1 MWWVSGL
8 IEIVTQQGRDFL
20 VWFEDLDNMIKSVAL
35 FGVFMLARGL
45 LEQWTKKRRQ
55 RRLAEKEHARW
66 QEAQWREQQHEAG
79 EQQEKRR
86 TYAREDKRRREQ
98 YARDREE
105 PGGHDQQGHSGESDH
120 GYERSHQESTQGQT
134 RQENVGEPRSWWEV
148 LGISHDSSL
157 DEAKAAY
164 YSKVKQYH
172 PDKVVGLGEE
182 FRQLAERK
190 TQELNAA
197 FHEVRR
203 NLGR

>member
-1 MWWVSGL
+1 MWWVSRL
-8 IEIVTQQGRDFL
+8 TELVTQQGRDFL
-20 VWFEDLDNMIKSVAL
+20 DRFDGLNTMIESVVL

-45 LEQWTKKRRQ
+45 LEQWAKKRRR

-66 QEAQWREQQHEAG
+66 QEARCKEQQ
-79 EQQEKRR
+79 
-86 TYAREDKRRREQ
+86 Q
-98 YARDREE
+98 YARDRE
-105 PGGHDQQGHSGESDH
+105 GDH
-120 GYERSHQESTQGQT
+120 GNERSDQESAQGQT
-134 RQENVGEPRSWWEV
+134 RQKNVEEPRSWWEV
-148 LGISHDSSL
+148 LGISHGSSL

-197 FHEVRR
+197 FQEVRR
-203 NLGR
+203 SLGH

>member
-1 MWWVSGL
+1 MWWVSRL
-8 IEIVTQQGRDFL
+8 TELVTQQGRDFL
-20 VWFEDLDNMIKSVAL
+20 DWFDGLNTMIGSVVL

-45 LEQWTKKRRQ
+45 LEQWAKKRRR

-66 QEAQWREQQHEAG
+66 QEARWKEQQ
-79 EQQEKRR
+79 QQ
-86 TYAREDKRRREQ
+86 
-98 YARDREE
+98 
-105 PGGHDQQGHSGESDH
+105 GQQGHGAEGDH
-120 GYERSHQESTQGQT
+120 GNERSHQESAQGQT
-134 RQENVGEPRSWWEV
+134 RQENIEEPRSWWEV
-148 LGISHDSSL
+148 LGISHGSSL

-197 FHEVRR
+197 FQEVRR
-203 NLGR
+203 SLGH